1 MQYKTTIEI
10 INEAENSTEAADI
23 AGEYLCGSIDT
34 GVRMN
39 CTTKPLRNYTAYRMI
54 FLGLLI
60 TTFIG
65 LTSLRINKNTS
76 ISAILPTKNV
86 SAIQPPLKTH
96 LSEKDLADILEEKN
110 R

>member
-1 MQYKTTIEI
+1 MEYKTTIEI
-10 INEAENSTEAADI
+10 INEAENPAEAADI
-23 AGEYLCGSIDT
+23 AGEYLCGSIDM

-54 FLGLLI
+54 LLGLLI
-60 TTFIG
+60 ATFIG

-76 ISAILPTKNV
+76 TTALFPARNV

-96 LSEKDLADILEEKN
+96 LSEKDLTDILKEKN

>member
-10 INEAENSTEAADI
+10 INEAENPAEAADI

-39 CTTKPLRNYTAYRMI
+39 CTTKPLRNYTAYRII

-60 TTFIG
+60 ATFVG
-65 LTSLRINKNTS
+65 LTSFKINKSTS
-76 ISAILPTKNV
+76 ISAVLPTRNV

-96 LSEKDLADILEEKN
+96 LSETDLADILKAKN